1 MVKTAARY
9 QVRTMKPGFNL
20 SVSSFLLMIA
30 LSGNPLAKPY
40 IRRKPT
46 VSSSPLHKFKYEK
59 PFTYLS
65 HSHNIRP
72 HPTPLTSKVLPGPP
86 EARLHFIHD
95 QQHPMLITN
104 LTQSLQISRRRNDVA
119 SLAEDRFDEDG
130 CGVGWGGLL
139 GEYEFELVER
149 LADKLI
155 LRRRR
160 GAVEMVP
167 IRERCR
173 EDSGLNE

>member
-1 MVKTAARY
+1 
-9 QVRTMKPGFNL
+9 
-20 SVSSFLLMIA
+20 
-30 LSGNPLAKPY
+30 
-40 IRRKPT
+40 
-46 VSSSPLHKFKYEK
+46 
-59 PFTYLS
+59 
-65 HSHNIRP
+65 
-72 HPTPLTSKVLPGPP
+72 
-86 EARLHFIHD
+86 
-95 QQHPMLITN
+95 MLITN

-119 SLAEDRFDEDG
+119 ALAEDRFDEDG
-130 CGVGWGGLL
+130 CGVGRGGLL

-160 GAVEMVP
+160 GAVEMMP